1 MTAPHPRRR
10 HNGRAPS
17 GGCPH
22 LGLRLVTFDEEPNPQ
37 ERARRPFTCEDC
49 NALLG
54 ALASR
59 FTQAQVT
66 EVLLK
71 ERAHGR

>member
-1 MTAPHPRRR
+1 MRAHRRPPRR
-10 HNGRAPS
+10 NGGPAHR
-17 GGCPH
+17 GCPH
-22 LGLRLVTFDEEPNPQ
+22 LGLRLVTFDEEPNLQ
-37 ERARRPFTCEDC
+37 ERTRRPFTCDDC

-54 ALASR
+54 LLGSR